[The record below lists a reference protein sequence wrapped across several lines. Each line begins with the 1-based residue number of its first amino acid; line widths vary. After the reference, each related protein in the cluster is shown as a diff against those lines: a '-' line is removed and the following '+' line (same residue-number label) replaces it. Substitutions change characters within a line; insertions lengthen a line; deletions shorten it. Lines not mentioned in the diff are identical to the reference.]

1 MDFRQATRRRGSASI
16 ACDVTDF
23 QDRIFSSVNFN
34 ILFRSF
40 RGILVAFPAPRGSR
54 FVPGRPCIAGTRRRL
69 HPVPP
74 ISALSQWRFS
84 SIFLRK
90 ITWQAARA
98 LGRFPASR
106 MIRPSLGIAVI
117 GAGRAG
123 MIHAGNFLRSVAGA
137 RLVALADPVRD
148 ALRQAGESTGIG
160 ELFDDYRPMLDRR
173 DVDAVVI
180 ATPTGLHEEIAVAAA
195 QAGKHILCEKPMAMT
210 TASCDAMIVA
220 AERHGVVLQIG
231 FMRRFSESFQRAKAR
246 IDAGEIGAVVQ
257 VRSLT
262 HGPSYPRPWMFDLR
276 KSNGPLAEVNSHD
289 FDTVRWFTGSDF
301 AEVHAIAGNYRCP
314 EARAEFP
321 DFYDQVLL
329 TARMT
334 NGAQGCISGAQGV
347 QYAYDARC
355 EILGTHG
362 LITIGTLQGSDTMV
376 CTRDRLLQRPAIAS
390 WTGLFRDA
398 YLAEDI
404 DFVECIRTG
413 RPPRAG
419 GRDGRAA
426 VAAVNAGNASILSRQ
441 PQLLATS

>member
-1 MDFRQATRRRGSASI
+1 MRAIRRRVPASFT
-16 ACDVTDF
+16 CDAANF
-23 QDRIFSSVNFN
+23 QDRKFFRVNFN
-34 ILFRSF
+34 ILFRCLDPTPRATLQPLALTSLTVGPGVAP
-40 RGILVAFPAPRGSR
+40 REPDSTPAFPDL
-54 FVPGRPCIAGTRRRL
+54 RPSI
-69 HPVPP
+69 
-74 ISALSQWRFS
+74 WRFR
-84 SIFLRK
+84 SILLRK
-90 ITWQAARA
+90 ITWHLAHPLGNLPPAR
-98 LGRFPASR
+98 
-106 MIRPSLGIAVI
+106 MNRPFLGIAVI

-123 MIHAGNFLRSVAGA
+123 MIHAGNFLRSVPDA
-137 RLVALADPVRD
+137 RLVALADPLPAV
-148 ALRQAGESTGIG
+148 LQQAGEATGIR
-160 ELFDDYRPMLDRR
+160 ELCDDYRTVLARR

-180 ATPTGLHEEIAVAAA
+180 ATPTALHEEIAVAAA
-195 QAGKHILCEKPMAMT
+195 HAGKHILCEKPMAMT
-210 TASCDAMIVA
+210 TGSCDAMIAA
-220 AERHGVVLQIG
+220 AERQGVVLQIG
-231 FMRRFSESFQRAKAR
+231 FMRRFSESFVQAKAR

-262 HGPSYPRPWMFDLR
+262 HGPSYPRPWMFDLK

-329 TARMT
+329 TARMA
-334 NGAQGCISGAQGV
+334 NGTQGCISGAQGV

-398 YLAEDI
+398 YLAEDV
-404 DFVECIRTG
+404 DFVDCIRTG

-426 VAAVNAGNASILSRQ
+426 VAAVNAGNASIRARQ
-441 PQLLATS
+441 PQSLTLS